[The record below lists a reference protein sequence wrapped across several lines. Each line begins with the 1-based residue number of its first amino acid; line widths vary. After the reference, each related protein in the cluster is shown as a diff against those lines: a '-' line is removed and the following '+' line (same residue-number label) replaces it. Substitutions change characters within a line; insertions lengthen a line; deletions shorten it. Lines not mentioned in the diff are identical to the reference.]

1 MCFACIFENVMF
13 FYLHFADDEAMITW
27 CFCSAETSG
36 INESVLDFPA
46 AEYVVDLIILCY
58 YFCQIFGMNSFVFP
72 WSYVSSFVL
81 KGCVADEKVIIA
93 QKSTRCCPLLFRTPR
108 VKLPL
113 ACFLLFFP
121 TVEFQSPVKNTSDL
135 FLRWLRTVLTS
146 LLRLSSTETLSLTSW
161 LVGANTLMMLIICL
175 GSGMNS
181 RLMVVFGIGRH
192 LYDLNFQTDT
202 VFEFWRGFF
211 DVVCAL
217 FGVGL
222 LDL

>member
-1 MCFACIFENVMF
+1 MYSVVFVIFDETNCFFCCTGDTGSDIFTCSTLQFTEILVQLLLVDIFGFFWFCKLGGVVALAMCFACIVENVMF
-13 FYLHFADDEAMITW
+13 FNLQSANDEAMITW

-36 INESVLDFPA
+36 INESVLDVLA
-46 AEYVVDLIILCY
+46 AEYVVDLIMLCY

-81 KGCVADEKVIIA
+81 TGCVADEKFIIA

-108 VKLPL
+108 VKLPMQLSL

-146 LLRLSSTETLSLTSW
+146 LQRLSQKHYL
-161 LVGANTLMMLIICL
+161 
-175 GSGMNS
+175 
-181 RLMVVFGIGRH
+181 
-192 LYDLNFQTDT
+192 
-202 VFEFWRGFF
+202 
-211 DVVCAL
+211 
-217 FGVGL
+217 
-222 LDL
+222 